1 MGRWAI
7 INAVLAV
14 IVLLLAVEIAR
25 TWGRT
30 LPAVEVAPGP
40 RAPAAAP
47 EKHEKGKHGA
57 EKAGAHA
64 EEAPATLV
72 AAIAE
77 KDLFDISRQKAT
89 EEVKAVE
96 QTPAV
101 TGPPANVTIVGVR
114 IFGKDR
120 EAFVT
125 EAGAQKRLRTGDQVA
140 GYTVKAIDSGGVTLT
155 SPSGDVVSMPLVVD
169 SKGATPPKPAVPVR
183 PGMPQPPG
191 QGFTS
196 PAAGVQTTSPAAG
209 IGGLKPPTPAVVP
222 PRPPVPGAAP
232 PGAQVPQNPENQ
244 NPQLQQLP
252 ADVRQ
257 KLERMKQNPGNTR
270 SGRGRH

>member
-14 IVLLLAVEIAR
+14 IVVLLAVEIAG
-25 TWGRT
+25 TWARA
-30 LPAVEVAPGP
+30 LPPVEVGPGP

-47 EKHEKGKHGA
+47 EKHEKGKRGA
-57 EKAGAHA
+57 EKSGAHA
-64 EEAPATLV
+64 DEAPATLV
-72 AAIAE
+72 AAIAD
-77 KDLFDISRQKAT
+77 KDLFDVTRQKAS
-89 EEVKAVE
+89 EEVKGLE

-169 SKGATPPKPAVPVR
+169 SKGGTPPKPAVPVR
-183 PGMPQPPG
+183 PGMPQPPR
-191 QGFTS
+191 QAVTS

-209 IGGLKPPTPAVVP
+209 FGAKPPTPGVVV
-222 PRPPVPGAAP
+222 PRPPVPGAP
-232 PGAQVPQNPENQ
+232 PVAQVPQNPENQ

-252 ADVRQ
+252 PDVRQ